1 LETKRLVTT
10 NISFI
15 NVSDGYRAKK
25 ITQYKEVL
33 IRGPKEIIDL
43 IDSSNIRIVGDL
55 ADIGNAVG
63 RYSVP
68 TTVEILGYREA
79 GVIGDGYNVVVSLE
93 VDEPEPEEPEEP
105 EQEEEEETEE
115 P

>member
-1 LETKRLVTT
+1 MHITRAFL
-10 NISFI
+10 
-15 NVSDGYRAKK
+15 DGLN
-25 ITQYKEVL
+25 EV
-33 IRGPKEIIDL
+33 GSNEVHIIDL

-55 ADIGNAVG
+55 TDIGNAVG

-79 GVIGDGYNVVVSLE
+79 GVVGDNYNVVVSLE
-93 VDEPEPEEPEEP
+93 VDEPEPEPEPEEAA
-105 EQEEEEETEE
+105 EEAPEE

>member
-1 LETKRLVTT
+1 MKNRVITT

-15 NVSDGYRAKK
+15 NVSEGYKPRA

-68 TTVEILGYREA
+68 TTVTIPGYREA
-79 GVIGDGYNVVVSLE
+79 GVIGDNYNVVVSLE
-93 VDEPEPEEPEEP
+93 VYEPDSVPESGP
-105 EQEEEEETEE
+105 EEETEGA

>member
-1 LETKRLVTT
+1 MT
-10 NISFI
+10 
-15 NVSDGYRAKK
+15 
-25 ITQYKEVL
+25 

-43 IDSSNIRIVGDL
+43 IDKDNIRIVGDL
-55 ADIGNAVG
+55 TDIGNAVG

-79 GVIGDGYNVVVSLE
+79 GVIGDNYNVVVSLE
-93 VDEPEPEEPEEP
+93 LDVPEE
-105 EQEEEEETEE
+105 EEEEETEGETEE